1 MTRGLYL
8 KPGLPH
14 FAAAARCAMAAV
26 SCDRELVPGL
36 NQERRGKMKGA
47 VWSVGK
53 DGNAECRMRI
63 DGCECVKMRLLR
75 REDSFWLEC
84 REMEL
89 FVDEESGDVAGRGW
103 INLRTT
109 SLRKAQEAAERT
121 YETWVEDQISHYSRI
136 LEEIFGRT
144 VWS

>member
-1 MTRGLYL
+1 
-8 KPGLPH
+8 
-14 FAAAARCAMAAV
+14 
-26 SCDRELVPGL
+26 
-36 NQERRGKMKGA
+36 MKGA

-63 DGCECVKMRLLR
+63 DGCDCVKMRLLR
-75 REDSFWLEC
+75 REGSFWLEC
-84 REMEL
+84 RDMEL
-89 FVDEESGDVAGRGW
+89 FADEESGNRTGRGW

-109 SLRKAQEAAERT
+109 SLRKAQEAAERA

-136 LEEIFGRT
+136 LEEIFGRS